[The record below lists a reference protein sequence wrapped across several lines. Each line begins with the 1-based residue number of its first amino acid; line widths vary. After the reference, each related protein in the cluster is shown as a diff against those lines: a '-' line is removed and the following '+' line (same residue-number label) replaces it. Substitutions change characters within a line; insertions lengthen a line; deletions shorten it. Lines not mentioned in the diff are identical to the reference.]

1 MEEKQSERLKRRWEW
16 RKWGDRSH
24 SSPLYLNLMIV
35 GKIVIL
41 KEVFLT
47 VGKKKRIETDRKN
60 SPVNNLVKIFIHI
73 EGSNK

>member
-1 MEEKQSERLKRRWEW
+1 VEEKQSERLKRRWEW

-47 VGKKKRIETDRKN
+47 VGKKKELKLIEKTI
-60 SPVNNLVKIFIHI
+60 P
-73 EGSNK
+73 